1 MKSYAIYD
9 ADLNRTIPIGY
20 LFYYEKAEEFV
31 IELCEDLEEWDA
43 PLLFQG
49 LVRQGIY
56 TVSKEESLLWVKE
69 RVIPS
74 GRQNIGMILKNHRLK
89 EYSEMALL
97 ALSKGRCSQDAC
109 YLEEVPEEN
118 MPENITKRRRK
129 NVRECFVTEDKQL
142 LCMFKDN
149 TVRKVDLT
157 KLVDSYNSVVHVLK
171 NEDILRSAK
180 VGVGGYSV
188 TFHGTIEVPAFELR
202 KVGILLPLTTD
213 DFCGFVRNTV
223 IDTTEA
229 CDKMQCSRQNLSY
242 MVKEGKV
249 TPVIRGTK
257 ENLFLKGEI
266 ERIMQE

>member
-9 ADLNRTIPIGY
+9 ADLSRTTAIGY

-31 IELCEDLEEWDA
+31 IELCEDLDEWDA

-56 TVSKEESLLWVKE
+56 TVSKEDSLLWVKE

-74 GRQNIGMILKNHRLK
+74 GRQNIGMILKSHRLK

-109 YLEEVPEEN
+109 YLDEIREEN
-118 MPENITKRRRK
+118 IPENILKRRRK
-129 NVRECFVTEDKQL
+129 NVRECFVTGDKQL
-142 LCMFKDN
+142 LCMFMDN
-149 TVRKVDLT
+149 EVRKVDLT
-157 KLVDSYNSVVHVLK
+157 KLVGKYKDVARVLK
-171 NEDILRSAK
+171 NEEILRSAG

-188 TFHGTIEVPAFELR
+188 SFDGTIEIPASELR
-202 KVGILLPLTTD
+202 KVGVLLPLTTN
-213 DFCGFVRNTV
+213 DFYYFIGTNV
-223 IDTTEA
+223 IDTTVA
-229 CDKMQCSRQNLSY
+229 CDRIQCSRQNLSY
-242 MVKEGKV
+242 MVNEGKIK
-249 TPVIRGTK
+249 PVLRGTK
-257 ENLFLKGEI
+257 ENLYLKGEI